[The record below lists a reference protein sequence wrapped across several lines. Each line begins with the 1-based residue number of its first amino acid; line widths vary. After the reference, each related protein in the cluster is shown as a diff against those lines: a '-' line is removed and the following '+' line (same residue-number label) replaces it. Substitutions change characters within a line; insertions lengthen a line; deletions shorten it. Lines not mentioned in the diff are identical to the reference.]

1 MNSDGKQLLTLREAY
16 RLALVIADEQAGLLK
31 RSLLLFALSF
41 FAQGCAYTCF
51 YPLLKALFATPPD
64 LQTAGGWVVAMAA
77 LGCLDLFCRWLAH
90 NFDYTG
96 AIVDVTHQLREKLG
110 DRLRRM
116 PLEHL
121 YSHRTGDL
129 SATLSICVDNAV
141 LHMGVISSLILQTLI
156 VPIVVI
162 AGTLWADW
170 RLALALLLLFPLA
183 VPIYRWRR
191 RSSRQEKRDVAQAY
205 ADVESDSVEYIQ
217 GLPVLRAV
225 NQVGKKSARM
235 QSSIATLR
243 TAQANG
249 LIEATL
255 PALLMSTL
263 VEIGLLVV
271 LAMGTYWVLG
281 GSCTIPVLAALLVMV
296 SRLSEPLSIFVNVT
310 PVLDIVET
318 SFERIQ
324 ELLAIRDLPVH
335 PEAEQPNEYSI
346 AFERVDFSYKDQ
358 ETKALEQISF
368 SLPPC
373 SLTALVGPS
382 GSGKTTIAK
391 LIMRYADP
399 QSGLIRIG
407 ANDIRTLRQEELMR
421 CLSVVFQDVYLF
433 DDTIFNNI
441 RMGRPE
447 ASDSEVEAAARSAYC
462 HEFIQ
467 RLPQGYQT
475 RIGDIGGSLSGG
487 ERQRISIAR
496 AILKNAPIVILDEP
510 TAALDTESEV
520 AVQRAIDALVRN
532 RTVIVIAHRL
542 STVVGADTILVIVD
556 GRLVER
562 GTHAELLAGQG
573 RYHQMWNVQQ
583 RVKQWSLHKT
593 GP

>member
-64 LQTAGGWVVAMAA
+64 LQTAGWWVVAMAA